1 MTRIANRKTKLRIE
15 TDAAVRGRKL
25 IVEPTPFTVK
35 IREKGRQHF
44 FEVSWEAV
52 YSLAAKIAAETARL
66 DRKLKKRGLR

>member
-1 MTRIANRKTKLRIE
+1 MTRIAARKTRLTFEVE
-15 TDAAVRGRKL
+15 TLVRGRNL

-52 YSLAAKIAAETARL
+52 YSLAAKIAAEAARL
-66 DRKLKKRGLR
+66 DRKLKRKGLR